1 MVCKMSPRLLNTEID
16 ASWTT
21 TIRWPSGEKDPLPH
35 VTVPPAVV
43 VMGWRFSPF
52 GRTSQ
57 MVDK

>member
-1 MVCKMSPRLLNTEID
+1 MSPRLLNTEID

-21 TIRWPSGEKDPLPH
+21 TIRWPSGEKDPLPQ